1 MVSNEDNRGI
11 FTRIHAVIMSADLFA
26 AGDAANEYVASK
38 TVEVT
43 ILARW
48 QRTPTDH
55 RLLDWSLVAMY
66 LDGMALSEEVDIPS
80 DFPMQQL
87 VNAATISSK
96 MRRIL
101 EGNGPGVTA

>member
-1 MVSNEDNRGI
+1 MVSNEDSRGI

-26 AGDAANEYVASK
+26 AGDAAGEYVASK

-101 EGNGPGVTA
+101 EGNGPGMTA

>member
-1 MVSNEDNRGI
+1 MVSNEDSRGI
-11 FTRIHAVIMSADLFA
+11 FTRIQAVILSADLFP
-26 AGDAANEYVASK
+26 AGDVASEYVASK

-48 QRTPTDH
+48 QRTPTEP
-55 RLLDWSLVAMY
+55 RLLDWSLVAMS
-66 LDGMALSEEVDIPS
+66 LDGVALSEEVGIPS

-87 VNAATISSK
+87 VNAATVSSK

>member
-1 MVSNEDNRGI
+1 MVSNEDSRGI

-26 AGDAANEYVASK
+26 AGDAAGEYVASK

-66 LDGMALSEEVDIPS
+66 LDGMALSEDVDIPS

-101 EGNGPGVTA
+101 ESNGPGVTA

>member
-1 MVSNEDNRGI
+1 MVSNEDSRGI
-11 FTRIHAVIMSADLFA
+11 FTRIHAVIMSADLFP
-26 AGDAANEYVASK
+26 AGDSAGEYVASK

-48 QRTPTDH
+48 QRTTNDP

-66 LDGMALSEEVDIPS
+66 LDGMVLSDEVDIPS

-87 VNAATISSK
+87 VNAATVSSK

-101 EGNGPGVTA
+101 EGHGPGVIA